1 MPSRADL
8 QWSQLKVGIV
18 VAVAAAILIVVIFA
32 MTGETGLF
40 TRKLHLVTYVN
51 NAAGLL
57 TGASVNLE
65 GVAIG
70 NVTGVQLAQNPP
82 NPATPVRIDMSVTSG
97 HERWLRT
104 DSVVV
109 LGTAGPLGQT
119 LVNINAGSLSAPPA
133 RDGTVLK
140 SQEATGINE
149 LLVSTHTVVQNA
161 NLLVQRIGQILDQI
175 QNGQGSIGKLLY
187 SEQLYDRLNAI
198 ALNVQKLTD
207 TMSQGKGTIGKLA
220 YSDELYNKLNT
231 TLDSLNSTLNQ
242 LQHGKGTMA
251 RLLNDPS
258 LYDHSDQLINNLR
271 ATTANLNAGKGAIGA
286 LMTDSQTSQKLE
298 DTIRRLDQVLAD
310 LQAGKGTA
318 GKLLTDESMYNN
330 VNHLMTTT
338 QGLIQAIRVDPKK
351 YLTIHLKIF

>member
-1 MPSRADL
+1 MPSRADI
-8 QWSQLKVGIV
+8 QWTQLKVGIV
-18 VAVAAAILIVVIFA
+18 VAFSAAILIVVIFA
-32 MTGETGLF
+32 MTGESGLF
-40 TRKLHLVTYVN
+40 TRKIHLITFVN

-70 NVTGVQLAQNPP
+70 NVTSVDLAQHPP
-82 NPATPVRIDMSVTSG
+82 DPNAPVRIDMKVTTG

-104 DSVVV
+104 DSLVV

-133 RDGTVLK
+133 RNGTVLK

-187 SEQLYDRLNAI
+187 SEELYDRLDRV

-207 TMSQGKGTIGKLA
+207 TMAKGQGTIGKLA
-220 YSDELYNKLNT
+220 YSDELYRKLNT
-231 TLDSLNSTLNQ
+231 TLDSLNSTLDQ
-242 LQHGKGTMA
+242 VQHGKGTMA

-258 LYDHSDQLINNLR
+258 LYNHSDQLMSSLNT
-271 ATTANLNAGKGAIGA
+271 TTANLNAGKGAIGA
-286 LMTDSQTSQKLE
+286 LMTDSQTSRRLE
-298 DTIRRLDQVLAD
+298 DTIRRLDGVLAD

-318 GKLLTDESMYNN
+318 GKLLTDETLYNN
-330 VNHLMTTT
+330 VNRLMSNT
-338 QGLIQAIRVDPKK
+338 QGLIQAIRTDPKK

>member
-271 ATTANLNAGKGAIGA
+271 TTTANLNAGKGAIGA